1 MTQASES
8 TLLVPVSVS
17 VSVSVSEHASSV
29 EEDVRSILMGRKKHG
44 TSGQRGED
52 LDLIREALERR
63 ARSTSPNS
71 RGAA

>member
-8 TLLVPVSVS
+8 TLLVP

-29 EEDVRSILMGRKKHG
+29 EEDVRSILMGRKKYG

-52 LDLIREALERR
+52 LDLIREALEHR